1 MKRIIT
7 ATAVSLMLTTSLYA
21 AEEIKPLQTYEFDES
36 VQMNDVRASQL
47 IGMRIYSVEE
57 NYDRFNDEYKAK
69 TDEEKEWDDIGE
81 VNDVILGFD
90 GSVKAV
96 VLGIGGFLGVG
107 EKDIALPMDQLKVVR
122 EQDDEDDY
130 FLVVNANK
138 DVLTNAAAYEDPD
151 ADTSETIATQTS
163 EGVEKPADTAMTTQT
178 DTSTE
183 TAMSQDADASAMTAP
198 EGSSET
204 AMSQETDAGVTTAPE
219 GASETAMAPRTD
231 ADGRAMLPRAEVER
245 EGYINAVVAELT
257 AEDLEGATIYDANDD
272 NIGEINSL
280 IVSEDGTIERVILD
294 VGGFL
299 GIGEREV
306 AVTFDELQIIRNED
320 GSDLRVYVGA
330 TKEEL
335 EAQPDYVAE

>member
-1 MKRIIT
+1 M
-7 ATAVSLMLTTSLYA
+7 SLMLTTSLYA
-21 AEEIKPLQTYEFDES
+21 ANEVKPLQTYEFNES
-36 VQMNDVRASQL
+36 ANMSDVLASDL

-57 NYDRFNDEYKAK
+57 NYDRFNEDYQAQA
-69 TDEEKEWDDIGE
+69 DEEKDWDDIGE

-96 VLGIGGFLGVG
+96 ILGVGGFLGVG
-107 EKDIALPMDQLKVVR
+107 EKDIALPMEQLKVVR
-122 EQDDEDDY
+122 EQDDADSY

-138 DVLTNAAAYEDPD
+138 DVLTNAAAYENPY
-151 ADTSETIATQTS
+151 ADEAETAATQTS
-163 EGVEKPADTAMTTQT
+163 EGMEKPAETAMTTET

-183 TAMSQDADASAMTAP
+183 TAMSQDS
-198 EGSSET
+198 
-204 AMSQETDAGVTTAPE
+204 DAGVTAAP
-219 GASETAMAPRTD
+219 ETAMAPQTD
-231 ADGRAMLPRAEVER
+231 ADGRPLLPRAEVER
-245 EGYINAVVAELT
+245 EGYTDAVVAELT
-257 AEDLEGATIYDANDD
+257 ADDLEGANIYDANDED
-272 NIGEINSL
+272 IGEIDSL
-280 IVSEDGTIERVILD
+280 IVSQDGTIEKVILD

>member
-7 ATAVSLMLTTSLYA
+7 ATAMSLMLTTSLYA
-21 AEEIKPLQTYEFDES
+21 ANEVKPLQTYEFDES
-36 VQMNDVRASQL
+36 ANMSDVLASDL

-57 NYDRFNDEYKAK
+57 NYDRFNEDYQAQA
-69 TDEEKEWDDIGE
+69 DEEKDWDDIGE

-96 VLGIGGFLGVG
+96 ILGVGGFLGVG
-107 EKDIALPMDQLKVVR
+107 EKDIALPMEQLKVVR
-122 EQDDEDDY
+122 EQDDADSY

-138 DVLTNAAAYEDPD
+138 DVLTNAAAYENPY
-151 ADTSETIATQTS
+151 ADEAETAATQTS
-163 EGVEKPADTAMTTQT
+163 EGMEKPADTAMTTET

-183 TAMSQDADASAMTAP
+183 TAMSQDS
-198 EGSSET
+198 
-204 AMSQETDAGVTTAPE
+204 DAGVTAAP
-219 GASETAMAPRTD
+219 ETAMAPQTD
-231 ADGRAMLPRAEVER
+231 ADGRPLLPRAEVER
-245 EGYINAVVAELT
+245 EGYTDAVVAELT
-257 AEDLEGATIYDANDD
+257 ADDLEGANIYDANDED
-272 NIGEINSL
+272 IGEIDSL
-280 IVSEDGTIERVILD
+280 IVSQDGTIEKVILD

>member
-1 MKRIIT
+1 M
-7 ATAVSLMLTTSLYA
+7 S
-21 AEEIKPLQTYEFDES
+21 
-36 VQMNDVRASQL
+36 DVLASDL

-57 NYDRFNDEYKAK
+57 NYDRFNEDYQAQA
-69 TDEEKEWDDIGE
+69 DEEKDWDDIGE

-96 VLGIGGFLGVG
+96 ILGVGGFLGIG
-107 EKDIALPMDQLKVVR
+107 EKDIALPMEQLKVVR
-122 EQDDEDDY
+122 EQDDADSY

-138 DVLTNAAAYEDPD
+138 DVLTNAAAYENPY
-151 ADTSETIATQTS
+151 ADEAETAATQTS
-163 EGVEKPADTAMTTQT
+163 EGMEKPADTAMTTET

-183 TAMSQDADASAMTAP
+183 TAMSQDS
-198 EGSSET
+198 
-204 AMSQETDAGVTTAPE
+204 DAGVTAAP
-219 GASETAMAPRTD
+219 ETAMTPQTD
-231 ADGRAMLPRAEVER
+231 ADGRALLPRAEVER
-245 EGYINAVVAELT
+245 DGYTEAVVAELT
-257 AEDLEGATIYDANDD
+257 ADDLEGATIYDANDED
-272 NIGEINSL
+272 IGEIDSL
-280 IVSEDGTIERVILD
+280 IVSQDGTIEKVILD

>member
-1 MKRIIT
+1 M
-7 ATAVSLMLTTSLYA
+7 SLMLTTSLYA
-21 AEEIKPLQTYEFDES
+21 ANEVKPLQTYEFNES
-36 VQMNDVRASQL
+36 ANMSDVLASDL

-57 NYDRFNDEYKAK
+57 NYDRFNEDYQAQA
-69 TDEEKEWDDIGE
+69 DEEKDWDDIGE

-96 VLGIGGFLGVG
+96 ILGVGGFLGIG
-107 EKDIALPMDQLKVVR
+107 EKDIALPMEQLKVVR
-122 EQDDEDDY
+122 EQDDADSY

-138 DVLTNAAAYEDPD
+138 DVLTNAAAYENPY
-151 ADTSETIATQTS
+151 ADEAETAATQTS
-163 EGVEKPADTAMTTQT
+163 EGMEKPADTAMTTET

-183 TAMSQDADASAMTAP
+183 TAMSQDS
-198 EGSSET
+198 
-204 AMSQETDAGVTTAPE
+204 DAGVTAAP
-219 GASETAMAPRTD
+219 ETAMTPQTD
-231 ADGRAMLPRAEVER
+231 ADGRALLPRAEVER
-245 EGYINAVVAELT
+245 DGYTEAVVAELT
-257 AEDLEGATIYDANDD
+257 ADDLEGATIYDANDED
-272 NIGEINSL
+272 IGEIDSL
-280 IVSEDGTIERVILD
+280 IVSQDGTIEKVILD

>member
-1 MKRIIT
+1 M
-7 ATAVSLMLTTSLYA
+7 S
-21 AEEIKPLQTYEFDES
+21 
-36 VQMNDVRASQL
+36 DVLASDL

-57 NYDRFNDEYKAK
+57 NYDRFNEDYQAQA
-69 TDEEKEWDDIGE
+69 DEEKDWDDIGE

-96 VLGIGGFLGVG
+96 ILGVGGFLGVG
-107 EKDIALPMDQLKVVR
+107 EKDIALPMEQLKVVR
-122 EQDDEDDY
+122 EQDDADSY

-138 DVLTNAAAYEDPD
+138 DVLTNAAAYENPY
-151 ADTSETIATQTS
+151 ADEAETAATQTS
-163 EGVEKPADTAMTTQT
+163 EGMEKPADTAMTTET

-183 TAMSQDADASAMTAP
+183 TAMSQDS
-198 EGSSET
+198 
-204 AMSQETDAGVTTAPE
+204 DAGVTAAP
-219 GASETAMAPRTD
+219 ETAMAPQTD
-231 ADGRAMLPRAEVER
+231 ADGRPLLPRAEVER
-245 EGYINAVVAELT
+245 EGYTDAVVAELT
-257 AEDLEGATIYDANDD
+257 ADDLEGANIYDANDED
-272 NIGEINSL
+272 IGEIDSL
-280 IVSEDGTIERVILD
+280 IVSQDGTIEKVILD

>member
-7 ATAVSLMLTTSLYA
+7 ATAMSLMLTTSLYA
-21 AEEIKPLQTYEFDES
+21 ANEVKPLQTYEFNES
-36 VQMNDVRASQL
+36 ATMSDVLASDL

-57 NYDRFNDEYKAK
+57 NYDRFNEDYQAQA
-69 TDEEKEWDDIGE
+69 DEEKDWDDIGE

-96 VLGIGGFLGVG
+96 ILGVGGFLGIG
-107 EKDIALPMDQLKVVR
+107 EKDIALPMEQLKVVR
-122 EQDDEDDY
+122 EQDDADSY

-138 DVLTNAAAYEDPD
+138 DVLTNAAAYENPY
-151 ADTSETIATQTS
+151 ADQAETAATQTS
-163 EGVEKPADTAMTTQT
+163 EGMEKPADTAMTTET

-183 TAMSQDADASAMTAP
+183 TAMSQDS
-198 EGSSET
+198 
-204 AMSQETDAGVTTAPE
+204 DAGVTAAP
-219 GASETAMAPRTD
+219 ETAMTPQTD
-231 ADGRAMLPRAEVER
+231 ADGRALLPRAEVER
-245 EGYINAVVAELT
+245 DGYTEAVVAELT
-257 AEDLEGATIYDANDD
+257 ADDLEGATIYDANDED
-272 NIGEINSL
+272 IGEIDSL
-280 IVSEDGTIERVILD
+280 IVSQDGTIEKVILD

>member
-7 ATAVSLMLTTSLYA
+7 ATAMSLMLTTSLYA
-21 AEEIKPLQTYEFDES
+21 ANEVKPLQTYEFNES
-36 VQMNDVRASQL
+36 ANMSDVLASDL

-57 NYDRFNDEYKAK
+57 NYDRFNEDYQAQA
-69 TDEEKEWDDIGE
+69 DEEKDWDDIGE

-96 VLGIGGFLGVG
+96 ILGVGGFLGIG
-107 EKDIALPMDQLKVVR
+107 EKDIALPMEQLKVVR
-122 EQDDEDDY
+122 EQDDADSY

-138 DVLTNAAAYEDPD
+138 DVLTNAAAYENPY
-151 ADTSETIATQTS
+151 ADEAETAATQTS
-163 EGVEKPADTAMTTQT
+163 EGMEKPADMAMTTET

-183 TAMSQDADASAMTAP
+183 TAMSQDS
-198 EGSSET
+198 
-204 AMSQETDAGVTTAPE
+204 DAGVSAAP
-219 GASETAMAPRTD
+219 ETAMAPQTD
-231 ADGRAMLPRAEVER
+231 ADGRPLLPRAEVER
-245 EGYINAVVAELT
+245 EGYTDAVVAELT
-257 AEDLEGATIYDANDD
+257 ADDLEGANIYDANDED
-272 NIGEINSL
+272 IGEIDSL
-280 IVSEDGTIERVILD
+280 IVSQDGTIEKVILD

>member
-7 ATAVSLMLTTSLYA
+7 ATAMSLMLTTSLYA
-21 AEEIKPLQTYEFDES
+21 ANEVKPLQTYEFNES
-36 VQMNDVRASQL
+36 ANMSDVLASDL

-57 NYDRFNDEYKAK
+57 NYDRFNEDYQAQA
-69 TDEEKEWDDIGE
+69 DEEKDWDDIGE

-96 VLGIGGFLGVG
+96 ILGVGGFLGVG
-107 EKDIALPMDQLKVVR
+107 EKDIALPMEQLKVVR
-122 EQDDEDDY
+122 EQDDADSY

-138 DVLTNAAAYEDPD
+138 DVLTNAAAYENPY
-151 ADTSETIATQTS
+151 ADEAETAATQTS
-163 EGVEKPADTAMTTQT
+163 EGMEKPADTAMTTET

-183 TAMSQDADASAMTAP
+183 TAMSQDS
-198 EGSSET
+198 
-204 AMSQETDAGVTTAPE
+204 DAGVTAAP
-219 GASETAMAPRTD
+219 ETAMAHQAD
-231 ADGRAMLPRAEVER
+231 ADGRPLLPRAEVER
-245 EGYINAVVAELT
+245 EGYTDAVVAELT
-257 AEDLEGATIYDANDD
+257 ADDLEGANIYDANDED
-272 NIGEINSL
+272 IGEIDSL
-280 IVSEDGTIERVILD
+280 IVSQDGTIEKVILD

>member
-7 ATAVSLMLTTSLYA
+7 ATAMSLMLTTSLYA
-21 AEEIKPLQTYEFDES
+21 ANEVKPLQTYEFNES
-36 VQMNDVRASQL
+36 ANMSDVLASDL

-57 NYDRFNDEYKAK
+57 NYDRFNEDYQAQA
-69 TDEEKEWDDIGE
+69 DEEKDWDDIGE

-96 VLGIGGFLGVG
+96 ILGVGGFLGIG
-107 EKDIALPMDQLKVVR
+107 EKDIALPMEQLKVVR
-122 EQDDEDDY
+122 EQDDADSY

-138 DVLTNAAAYEDPD
+138 DVLTNAAAYENPY
-151 ADTSETIATQTS
+151 ADEAETAATQTS
-163 EGVEKPADTAMTTQT
+163 EGMEKPADTAMTTET

-183 TAMSQDADASAMTAP
+183 TAMSQDS
-198 EGSSET
+198 
-204 AMSQETDAGVTTAPE
+204 DAGVTAAP
-219 GASETAMAPRTD
+219 ETAMTPQTD
-231 ADGRAMLPRAEVER
+231 ADGRALLPRAEVER
-245 EGYINAVVAELT
+245 DGYTEAVVAELT
-257 AEDLEGATIYDANDD
+257 ADDLEGATIYDANDED
-272 NIGEINSL
+272 IGEIDSL
-280 IVSEDGTIERVILD
+280 IVSQDGTIEKVILD

>member
-7 ATAVSLMLTTSLYA
+7 ATAMSLMLTTSLYA
-21 AEEIKPLQTYEFDES
+21 ANEVKSLQTYEFNES
-36 VQMNDVRASQL
+36 ANMSDVLASDL

-57 NYDRFNDEYKAK
+57 NYDRFNEDYQAQA
-69 TDEEKEWDDIGE
+69 DEEKDWDDIGE

-96 VLGIGGFLGVG
+96 ILGVGGFLGVG
-107 EKDIALPMDQLKVVR
+107 EKDIALPMEQLKVVR
-122 EQDDEDDY
+122 EQDDADSY

-138 DVLTNAAAYEDPD
+138 DVLTNAAAYENPY
-151 ADTSETIATQTS
+151 ADEAETAATQTS
-163 EGVEKPADTAMTTQT
+163 EGMEKPADTAMTTET

-183 TAMSQDADASAMTAP
+183 TAMSQDS
-198 EGSSET
+198 
-204 AMSQETDAGVTTAPE
+204 DAGVTAAP
-219 GASETAMAPRTD
+219 ETAMAPQTD
-231 ADGRAMLPRAEVER
+231 ADGRPLLPRAEVER
-245 EGYINAVVAELT
+245 EGYTDAVVAELT
-257 AEDLEGATIYDANDD
+257 ADDLEGANIYDANDED
-272 NIGEINSL
+272 IGEIDSL
-280 IVSEDGTIERVILD
+280 IVSQDGTIEKVILD

>member
-7 ATAVSLMLTTSLYA
+7 ATAMSLMLTTSLYA
-21 AEEIKPLQTYEFDES
+21 ANEVKPLQTYEFNES
-36 VQMNDVRASQL
+36 ANMSDVLASDL

-57 NYDRFNDEYKAK
+57 NYDRFNEDYQAQA
-69 TDEEKEWDDIGE
+69 DEEKDWDDIGE

-96 VLGIGGFLGVG
+96 ILGVGGFLGIG
-107 EKDIALPMDQLKVVR
+107 EKDIALPMEQLKVVR
-122 EQDDEDDY
+122 EQDDADSY

-138 DVLTNAAAYEDPD
+138 DVLTNAAAYENPY
-151 ADTSETIATQTS
+151 ADEAETAATQTS
-163 EGVEKPADTAMTTQT
+163 EGMEKPADTAMTTET

-183 TAMSQDADASAMTAP
+183 TAMSQDS
-198 EGSSET
+198 
-204 AMSQETDAGVTTAPE
+204 DAGVTAAP
-219 GASETAMAPRTD
+219 ETAMAPQTD
-231 ADGRAMLPRAEVER
+231 ADGRPLLPRAEVER
-245 EGYINAVVAELT
+245 EGYTEAVVAELT
-257 AEDLEGATIYDANDD
+257 ADDLEGATIYDANDED
-272 NIGEINSL
+272 IGEIDSL
-280 IVSEDGTIERVILD
+280 IVSQDGTIEKVILD

>member
-7 ATAVSLMLTTSLYA
+7 ATAMSLMLTTSLYA
-21 AEEIKPLQTYEFDES
+21 ANEVKPLQTYEFNES
-36 VQMNDVRASQL
+36 ANMSDVLASDL

-57 NYDRFNDEYKAK
+57 NYDRFNEDYQAQA
-69 TDEEKEWDDIGE
+69 DEEKDWDDIGE

-96 VLGIGGFLGVG
+96 ILGVGGFLGIG
-107 EKDIALPMDQLKVVR
+107 EKDIALPMEQLKVVR
-122 EQDDEDDY
+122 EQDDADSY

-138 DVLTNAAAYEDPD
+138 DVLTNAAAYENPY
-151 ADTSETIATQTS
+151 ADEAETAATQTS
-163 EGVEKPADTAMTTQT
+163 EGMEKPADTAMTTET

-183 TAMSQDADASAMTAP
+183 TAMSQDS
-198 EGSSET
+198 
-204 AMSQETDAGVTTAPE
+204 DAGVTAAP
-219 GASETAMAPRTD
+219 ETAMAPQTD
-231 ADGRAMLPRAEVER
+231 AEGRALLPRAEVER
-245 EGYINAVVAELT
+245 EGYTEAVVAELT
-257 AEDLEGATIYDANDD
+257 ADDLEGATIYDANDED
-272 NIGEINSL
+272 IGEIDSL
-280 IVSEDGTIERVILD
+280 IVSQDGTIEKVILD

>member
-7 ATAVSLMLTTSLYA
+7 ATAISLMLTTSLYA
-21 AEEIKPLQTYEFDES
+21 ANEVKPLQTYEFNES
-36 VQMNDVRASQL
+36 ANMSDVLASDL

-57 NYDRFNDEYKAK
+57 NYDRFNEDYQAQA
-69 TDEEKEWDDIGE
+69 DEEKDWDDIGE

-96 VLGIGGFLGVG
+96 ILGVGGFLGIG
-107 EKDIALPMDQLKVVR
+107 EKDIALPMEQLKVVR
-122 EQDDEDDY
+122 EQDDADSY

-138 DVLTNAAAYEDPD
+138 DVLTNAAAYENPY
-151 ADTSETIATQTS
+151 ADEAETAATQTS
-163 EGVEKPADTAMTTQT
+163 EGMEKPADTAMTTET

-183 TAMSQDADASAMTAP
+183 TAMSQDS
-198 EGSSET
+198 
-204 AMSQETDAGVTTAPE
+204 DAGVTAAP
-219 GASETAMAPRTD
+219 ETAMTPQTD
-231 ADGRAMLPRAEVER
+231 ADGRALLPRAEVER
-245 EGYINAVVAELT
+245 DGYTEAVVAELT
-257 AEDLEGATIYDANDD
+257 ADDLEGATIYDANDED
-272 NIGEINSL
+272 IGEIDSL
-280 IVSEDGTIERVILD
+280 IVSQDGTIEKVILD

>member
-7 ATAVSLMLTTSLYA
+7 ATAMSLMLTTSLYA
-21 AEEIKPLQTYEFDES
+21 ANEVKPLQTYEFNES
-36 VQMNDVRASQL
+36 ANMSDVLASDL

-57 NYDRFNDEYKAK
+57 NYDRFNEDYQAQA
-69 TDEEKEWDDIGE
+69 DEEKDWDDIGE

-96 VLGIGGFLGVG
+96 ILGVGGFLGVG
-107 EKDIALPMDQLKVVR
+107 EKDIALPMEQLKVVR
-122 EQDDEDDY
+122 EQDDADSY

-138 DVLTNAAAYEDPD
+138 DVLTNAAAYENPY
-151 ADTSETIATQTS
+151 ADEAETAATQTS
-163 EGVEKPADTAMTTQT
+163 EGMEKPADTAMTTET

-183 TAMSQDADASAMTAP
+183 TAMSQDS
-198 EGSSET
+198 
-204 AMSQETDAGVTTAPE
+204 DAGVTAAP
-219 GASETAMAPRTD
+219 ETAMAPQTD
-231 ADGRAMLPRAEVER
+231 ADGRPLLPRAEVER
-245 EGYINAVVAELT
+245 EGYTDAVVAELT
-257 AEDLEGATIYDANDD
+257 ADDLEGANIYDANDED
-272 NIGEINSL
+272 IGEIDSL
-280 IVSEDGTIERVILD
+280 IVSQDGTIEKVILD

>member
-7 ATAVSLMLTTSLYA
+7 ATAMSLMLTTSLYA
-21 AEEIKPLQTYEFDES
+21 ANEVKPLQTYEFNES
-36 VQMNDVRASQL
+36 ANMSDVLASDL

-57 NYDRFNDEYKAK
+57 NYDRFNEDYQAQA
-69 TDEEKEWDDIGE
+69 DEEKDWDDIGE

-96 VLGIGGFLGVG
+96 ILGVGGFLGVG
-107 EKDIALPMDQLKVVR
+107 EKDIALPMEQLKVVR
-122 EQDDEDDY
+122 EQDDADSY

-138 DVLTNAAAYEDPD
+138 DVLTNAAAYENPY
-151 ADTSETIATQTS
+151 ADEAETAATQTS
-163 EGVEKPADTAMTTQT
+163 EGMEKPADTAMTTET

-183 TAMSQDADASAMTAP
+183 TAMSQDS
-198 EGSSET
+198 
-204 AMSQETDAGVTTAPE
+204 DAGVTAAP
-219 GASETAMAPRTD
+219 ETAMAPQTD
-231 ADGRAMLPRAEVER
+231 ADGRPLLPRAEVER
-245 EGYINAVVAELT
+245 EGYTDAVVAELT
-257 AEDLEGATIYDANDD
+257 ADNLEGANIYDANDED
-272 NIGEINSL
+272 IGEIDSL
-280 IVSEDGTIERVILD
+280 IVSQDGTIEKVILD

>member
-7 ATAVSLMLTTSLYA
+7 ATAMSLMLTTSLYA
-21 AEEIKPLQTYEFDES
+21 ANEVKPLQTYEFNES
-36 VQMNDVRASQL
+36 ANMSDVLASDL

-57 NYDRFNDEYKAK
+57 NYDRFNEDYQAQA
-69 TDEEKEWDDIGE
+69 DEEKDWDDIGE

-96 VLGIGGFLGVG
+96 ILGVGGFLGIG
-107 EKDIALPMDQLKVVR
+107 EKDIALPMEQLKVVR
-122 EQDDEDDY
+122 EQDDADSY

-138 DVLTNAAAYEDPD
+138 DVLTNAAAYENPY
-151 ADTSETIATQTS
+151 ADEAETAATQTS
-163 EGVEKPADTAMTTQT
+163 EGMEKPADSAMTTET

-183 TAMSQDADASAMTAP
+183 TAMSQDS
-198 EGSSET
+198 
-204 AMSQETDAGVTTAPE
+204 DAGVTAAP
-219 GASETAMAPRTD
+219 ETAMTPQTD
-231 ADGRAMLPRAEVER
+231 ADGRALLPRAEVER
-245 EGYINAVVAELT
+245 DGYTEAVVAELT
-257 AEDLEGATIYDANDD
+257 ADDLEGATIYDANDED
-272 NIGEINSL
+272 IGEIDSL
-280 IVSEDGTIERVILD
+280 IVSQDGTIEKVILD

>member
-1 MKRIIT
+1 M
-7 ATAVSLMLTTSLYA
+7 SLMLTTSLYA
-21 AEEIKPLQTYEFDES
+21 ANEVKPLQTYEFNES
-36 VQMNDVRASQL
+36 ANMSDVLASDL

-57 NYDRFNDEYKAK
+57 NYDRFNEDYQAQA
-69 TDEEKEWDDIGE
+69 DEEKDWDDIGE

-96 VLGIGGFLGVG
+96 ILGVGGFLGIG
-107 EKDIALPMDQLKVVR
+107 EKDIALPMEQLKVVR
-122 EQDDEDDY
+122 EQDDADSY

-138 DVLTNAAAYEDPD
+138 DVLTNAAAYENPY
-151 ADTSETIATQTS
+151 ADEAETAATQTS
-163 EGVEKPADTAMTTQT
+163 EGMEKPADMAMTTET

-183 TAMSQDADASAMTAP
+183 TAMSQDS
-198 EGSSET
+198 
-204 AMSQETDAGVTTAPE
+204 DAGVSAAP
-219 GASETAMAPRTD
+219 ETAMAPQTD
-231 ADGRAMLPRAEVER
+231 ADGRPLLPRAEVER
-245 EGYINAVVAELT
+245 EGYTDAVVAELT
-257 AEDLEGATIYDANDD
+257 ADDLEGANIYDANDED
-272 NIGEINSL
+272 IGEIDSL
-280 IVSEDGTIERVILD
+280 IVSQDGTIEKVILD

>member
-1 MKRIIT
+1 M
-7 ATAVSLMLTTSLYA
+7 SLMLTTSLYA
-21 AEEIKPLQTYEFDES
+21 ANEVKPLQTYEFNES
-36 VQMNDVRASQL
+36 ANMSDVLASDL

-57 NYDRFNDEYKAK
+57 NYDRFNEDYQAQA
-69 TDEEKEWDDIGE
+69 DEEKDWDDIGE

-96 VLGIGGFLGVG
+96 ILGVGGFLGIG
-107 EKDIALPMDQLKVVR
+107 EKDIALPMEQLKVVR
-122 EQDDEDDY
+122 EQDDADSY

-138 DVLTNAAAYEDPD
+138 DVLTNAAAYENPY
-151 ADTSETIATQTS
+151 ADEAETAATQTS
-163 EGVEKPADTAMTTQT
+163 EGMEKPADSAMTTET

-183 TAMSQDADASAMTAP
+183 TAMSQDS
-198 EGSSET
+198 
-204 AMSQETDAGVTTAPE
+204 DAGVTAAP
-219 GASETAMAPRTD
+219 ETAMTPQTD
-231 ADGRAMLPRAEVER
+231 ADGRALLPRAEVER
-245 EGYINAVVAELT
+245 DGYTEAVVAELT
-257 AEDLEGATIYDANDD
+257 ADDLEGATIYDANDED
-272 NIGEINSL
+272 IGEIDSL
-280 IVSEDGTIERVILD
+280 IVSQDGTIEKVILD